1 MFLTYR
7 KNFKIF
13 FTYTEHLQINKILT
27 DTWKERWAKAMNMS
41 VIEKNASSE
50 YKQRQM
56 TLLIIKHM
64 ETTIKV
70 KYFYH

>member
-1 MFLTYR
+1 M
-7 KNFKIF
+7 
-13 FTYTEHLQINKILT
+13 YTEHLQINKILT

-41 VIEKNASSE
+41 VMEKNASSE

-56 TLLIIKHM
+56 TSLIIKHM